1 MRNLNPSRTARFRP
15 VLTLAI
21 VTPLVILLWAG
32 LELWI
37 AYSITPKIQKNYGG
51 MIRETAESWQ
61 DNTRKN
67 GWDHLAEAIRL
78 YEEHV
83 SQYYF
88 EPLDEHWSTGSWE
101 YETIYN
107 PEVAL
112 ELTRKIYGTEHAD
125 AYYEAMHSW
134 ALETIGML
142 DSLGIQSQLDTLANC
157 TYVLRPIEDSI
168 IGSQPQ
174 PFLSLGM
181 HRSLARCLYSRM
193 ILSRDRGDWESYT
206 QSFQSISTIGHAIA
220 LQPSLLD
227 AMVASAILSLGRS
240 QVVRDLQSNALPD
253 DTIIALH
260 EIVLSEREG
269 LSLEQLLH
277 IERYSLMDT
286 FQRLFGRGGRLIPTE
301 YAKLVPFAEE
311 EHWIIN
317 VQGLWKPRW
326 GQYEKLISDH
336 FDELDRI
343 AHLPFAEREPLR
355 PENRPRSLVNRII
368 DPKDDEEPLPAF
380 DPSKTFAERFLS
392 EDTAFTLADQ
402 QILHDSLKDGLQ
414 LLLAIE
420 AHRIATGDYPASL
433 EELVPASIQTLPIDP
448 CSTAGDPWIY
458 RRFDAPDAEGRPF
471 LLYAVGFDMQDHGG
485 ARPTADFSRAFQRKN
500 AGTDYVLS
508 HPPLPEDDE

>member
-1 MRNLNPSRTARFRP
+1 MGNLNASRPARFRP

-21 VTPLVILLWAG
+21 VTPVVILLWAW

-37 AYSITPKIQKNYGG
+37 AYSITPKIQKDYGG

-61 DNTRKN
+61 DTSGTN

-88 EPLDEHWSTGSWE
+88 EPLDQHWSTGTTE
-101 YETIYN
+101 FETIYN
-107 PEVAL
+107 PEGARKF
-112 ELTRKIYGTEHAD
+112 TRKSYGTEHAD
-125 AYYEAMHSW
+125 AYFEAMQSW

-142 DSLGIQSQLDTLANC
+142 GSLGIQSQIDKLAEC
-157 TYVLRPIEDSI
+157 TFVLRSIDDSI

-174 PFLSLGM
+174 PYLSLGT
-181 HRSLARCLYSRM
+181 HRSLARCLYARM
-193 ILSRDRGDWESYT
+193 ILSRDQGDWESYT
-206 QSFQSISTIGHAIA
+206 QSFRSLSTIGHAIA

-240 QVVRDLQSNALPD
+240 QVVRDLQNSALPD
-253 DTIIALH
+253 DTIIAL
-260 EIVLSEREG
+260 SEYIQTERAG
-269 LSLEQLLH
+269 LTLEQLLR
-277 IERYSLMDT
+277 IERYSLMDS

-311 EHWIIN
+311 EHWITN

-326 GQYEKLISDH
+326 GYYEKLISDH
-336 FDELDRI
+336 FDELNRI
-343 AHLPFAEREPLR
+343 AHLSFAEREPLR
-355 PENRPRSLVNRII
+355 PENRPRSLVDRVS

-402 QILHDSLKDGLQ
+402 QIHHDSLRDGLQ

-471 LLYAVGFDMQDHGG
+471 LLYAVGFDMTDNSG
-485 ARPTADFSRAFQRKN
+485 ARPTADFSRAFKRKN
-500 AGTDYVLS
+500 AGTDYVVS
-508 HPPLPEDDE
+508 HPPLPEEDD

>member
-1 MRNLNPSRTARFRP
+1 MGILNASRPARFRP
-15 VLTLAI
+15 VLTIAI
-21 VTPLVILLWAG
+21 VTPMVILLWAW

-37 AYSITPKIQKNYGG
+37 AYSITPRIQENYGG

-61 DNTRKN
+61 DTSGKN
-67 GWDHLAEAIRL
+67 GWDNLAEAIRL

-83 SQYYF
+83 SKYYF
-88 EPLDEHWSTGSWE
+88 EPLDEHWSTGTWVF
-101 YETIYN
+101 ETIYN

-112 ELTRKIYGTEHAD
+112 EFTRKNYGSENGD
-125 AYYEAMHSW
+125 AYFKAMHSW

-142 DSLGIQSQLDTLANC
+142 DSIGIQSQLDALSEC
-157 TYVLRPIEDSI
+157 TYVLRPIENSI

-174 PFLSLGM
+174 PFLSLGT

-193 ILSRDRGDWESYT
+193 ILSRDQGDWESYI
-206 QSFQSISTIGHAIA
+206 QSFRSISTIGHAIA

-240 QVVRDLQSNALPD
+240 QVVRDLQNNALPD

-269 LSLEQLLH
+269 LSLEQLLR

-326 GQYEKLISDH
+326 GYYKKLISDH
-336 FDELDRI
+336 FDELNRI

-355 PENRPRSLVNRII
+355 PENRPRSLVDRFIE
-368 DPKDDEEPLPAF
+368 PKDDEEPLPAF

-402 QILHDSLKDGLQ
+402 QILHDSLRVGLQ

-420 AHRIATGDYPASL
+420 THRIATGAYPASL

-448 CSTAGDPWIY
+448 CSAAGDPWIY

-471 LLYAVGFDMQDHGG
+471 LLYAVGFDMTDNSG
-485 ARPTADFSRAFQRKN
+485 ARPTTDISRALMRKSP
-500 AGTDYVLS
+500 GTDYVVS
-508 HPPLPEDDE
+508 HPPLPKDDE